1 MGEVLE
7 MDEIQRLT
15 RKIKK
20 CTLYHYSRVSHLI
33 GKLQNQREICTE
45 KIELDL
51 IFYGVARGLEIVS
64 DYRILKL
71 QNDDRLNELSN
82 KIEKIKEREGLQDD
96 EYFEPGNPDTPEDF
110 QAFNIEFDHR
120 VDEIK
125 ADIMREFGENEI
137 SGLFMNNRKEY
148 IHRYYSGWRILERD
162 NPGILKEID
171 EEELEDLEDEKYNI

>member
-1 MGEVLE
+1 
-7 MDEIQRLT
+7 MDEIQQLT

-33 GKLQNQREICTE
+33 GKLQNKRVTCTE
-45 KIELDL
+45 KTELDL
-51 IFYGVARGLEIVS
+51 IFYGVARGLEIIS

-120 VDEIK
+120 VDQIK
-125 ADIMREFGENEI
+125 SDIMREFGEEEL
-137 SGLFMNNRKEY
+137 SRLFSKNRKEY
-148 IHRYYSGWRILERD
+148 FQRL
-162 NPGILKEID
+162 L
-171 EEELEDLEDEKYNI
+171 